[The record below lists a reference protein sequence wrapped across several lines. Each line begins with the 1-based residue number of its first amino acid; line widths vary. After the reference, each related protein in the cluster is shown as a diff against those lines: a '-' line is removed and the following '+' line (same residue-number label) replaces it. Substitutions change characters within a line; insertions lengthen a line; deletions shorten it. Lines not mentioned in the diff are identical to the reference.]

1 MMDVYIEFA
10 KKSFQKL
17 LAYRMS
23 MVFRLCGF
31 LVSLL
36 VVYYLWKAV
45 FNASPTIEGYSFKMM
60 LTYLVLSFAINALY
74 DLPVEHELADKIIR
88 GEVAMDL
95 TKPIDL
101 QGKFFAESVGISSN
115 QLITYNIAFIVITAF
130 LFKIEPP
137 ASVMEFNIFIISL
150 LLGFIIMTGIGFI
163 TGVICFW
170 TKDAW
175 GVFFIKT
182 AMVTFFSGSIIPL
195 HFLPKWLENIAM
207 TLPFQGIIYSP
218 ISIYLGT
225 MSVHKVIILLL
236 NQIFWAIGLIL
247 LGRMMWHWGI
257 RRVVIQGG

>member
-1 MMDVYIEFA
+1 MDIYIEFA
-10 KKSFQKL
+10 KKSFQRL

-31 LVSLL
+31 LVSLF

-45 FNASPTIEGYSFKMM
+45 FNTSPTIEGYSFKMM

-74 DLPVEHELADKIIR
+74 DLPVEHALANKIIR

-101 QGKFFAESVGISSN
+101 QGIFFAESAGTSTN
-115 QLITYNIAFIVITAF
+115 QLITYNIAFLIITVF
-130 LFKIEPP
+130 LFKIKPP
-137 ASVMEFNIFIISL
+137 ASTTEFSLFIVSL
-150 LLGFIIMTGIGFI
+150 LLGFMIMTGIGFI
-163 TGVICFW
+163 TGAICFW

-175 GVFFIKT
+175 GIFFVKT
-182 AMVTFFSGSIIPL
+182 ALVIFFSGSLIPL

-207 TLPFQGIIYSP
+207 ILPFHGIIYSP

-225 MSVHKVIILLL
+225 ISLYKVVYLLL
-236 NQIFWAIGLIL
+236 NQLFWAIILIL
-247 LGRMMWHWGI
+247 IGRVIWHVGI